1 MYYREAKGVIL
12 VYGVDDKN
20 SFYGLEYWTK
30 ELEEKLAQETKE
42 AEEAAALA
50 KKEME
55 EAAAAEAEVAAQAE
69 IAA

>member
-30 ELEEKLAQETKE
+30 ELEEKLKDTNYK
-42 AEEAAALA
+42 LA
-50 KKEME
+50 IVGNKTDLREN
-55 EAAAAEAEVAAQAE
+55 
-69 IAA
+69 